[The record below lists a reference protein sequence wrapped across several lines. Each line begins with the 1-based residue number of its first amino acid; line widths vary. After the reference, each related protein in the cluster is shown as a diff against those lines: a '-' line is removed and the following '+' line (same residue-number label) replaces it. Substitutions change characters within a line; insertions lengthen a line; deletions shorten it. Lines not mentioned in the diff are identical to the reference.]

1 MANERLRSA
10 IVARGMTV
18 DQVAERIGVDPKT
31 VDRWINHNGRKP
43 YRRSQYALANLLGRE
58 VSYLWPEERTA
69 GEVREAA
76 QAELVRLYPHRAVV
90 PREFWPELY
99 AKATRTFDVLVY
111 SGFWLSEDPAFS
123 KVVREK
129 SADGV
134 PVRFMLGDPGC
145 PAVAQRGNDEGI
157 GAGMAGK
164 VRNALVN
171 YGPLFG
177 LPGVEFRLHCTTLYN
192 SLYRSDDEML
202 ANGHIYG
209 VGAYLAP
216 VLHLTR
222 VPGGELFDSYAE
234 SIERVWQGAR
244 TIRSPHELG
253 ATA

>member
-10 IVARGMTV
+10 IVARGMT
-18 DQVAERIGVDPKT
+18 DDEVAARIGVDPKT
-31 VDRWINHNGRKP
+31 VDRWINNSKRKP
-43 YRRSQYALANLLGRE
+43 YRRHQYALANLLGRDI
-58 VSYLWPEERTA
+58 SYLWPEERTA
-69 GEVREAA
+69 GEVREAG
-76 QAELVRLYPHRAVV
+76 QAELIRLYPHRAVV
-90 PREFWPELY
+90 PRELWPELY
-99 AKATRTFDVLVY
+99 AKATEAFDVLAY
-111 SGFWLSEDPAFS
+111 SGFWLSEDPMFF

-134 PVRFMLGDPGC
+134 PVRFMLGEPGC
-145 PAVAQRGNDEGI
+145 QAVEQRGHDEGI
-157 GAGMAGK
+157 GSGMASK

-171 YGPLFG
+171 YSPLFG
-177 LPGVEFRLHCTTLYN
+177 LPGVEFRLHSTTLYN
-192 SLYRSDDEML
+192 SLYRSDDELL

-244 TIRSPHELG
+244 TIRSPHDLG
-253 ATA
+253 AAA

>member
-10 IVARGMTV
+10 IVASDMTM
-18 DQVAERIGVDPKT
+18 DQVAAHIGVDPKT
-31 VDRWINHNGRKP
+31 VDRWINDEKRKP
-43 YRRSQYALANLLGRE
+43 YRRSQYALANLLRKDI
-58 VSYLWPEERTA
+58 SYLWPEERTA
-69 GEVREAA
+69 GEVREAG
-76 QAELVRLYPHRAVV
+76 QAELVQLYPHRAVV

-99 AKATRTFDVLVY
+99 AKATCAFDVLVY
-111 SGFWLSEDPAFS
+111 SGFWLSEDPAFF

-145 PAVAQRGNDEGI
+145 PAVAQRGEDEGI
-157 GAGMAGK
+157 GLGMAGK
-164 VRNALVN
+164 VRNALIN
-171 YGPLFG
+171 YAGLFG
-177 LPGVEFRLHCTTLYN
+177 LPGVEFRLHSTTLYN
-192 SLYRSDDEML
+192 SLYRADDEML

-244 TIRSPHELG
+244 TINSPHELG
-253 ATA
+253 VLA

>member
-31 VDRWINHNGRKP
+31 VDRWINNDARKP

-58 VSYLWPEERTA
+58 ISYLWPEERTA
-69 GEVREAA
+69 SDVREAG
-76 QAELVRLYPHRAVV
+76 QAELIRLYPHRAVV
-90 PREFWPELY
+90 PKELWPALY
-99 AKATRTFDVLVY
+99 AKANRSFDVLVY
-111 SGFWLSEDPAFS
+111 SGFWLSEDPTFFR
-123 KVVREK
+123 VVREK

-134 PVRFMLGDPGC
+134 PVRFMLGDPESH
-145 PAVAQRGNDEGI
+145 AVAQRGDDEGI

-171 YGPLFG
+171 YTPLFG
-177 LPGVEFRLHCTTLYN
+177 LPKVEFRLHDTTLYN
-192 SLYRSDDEML
+192 SLYRADDELL

-244 TIRSPHELG
+244 VITSPHDLG
-253 ATA
+253 GTG